1 MAKLYEPPTRRQ
13 HVHMVRD
20 GDEVVIHFTNPGWR
34 EGTLVLSS
42 QNGVLSMKYSDTDG
56 DINSQI
62 VKLSTE

>member
-1 MAKLYEPPTRRQ
+1 
-13 HVHMVRD
+13 MVRD